1 LRHRNTL
8 FQEATMAQAF
18 DTLQQDAAVEV
29 EKVGVIMGFLLG
41 LVLAIG
47 LINETG
53 MMTEAS
59 TWVSVLAVSAI
70 VAVCTRTG
78 LALSRAFSRG

>member
-1 LRHRNTL
+1 
-8 FQEATMAQAF
+8 MAQAF
-18 DTLQQDAAVEV
+18 DTLQRDTAVEV
-29 EKVGVIMGFLLG
+29 EKVGVILGFLLG

-53 MMTEAS
+53 LMTEVS
-59 TWVSVLAVSAI
+59 TWIGVAAVAAI

-78 LALSRAFSRG
+78 LALSRAFSMR

>member
-1 LRHRNTL
+1 
-8 FQEATMAQAF
+8 MAQAF
-18 DTLQQDAAVEV
+18 DTLPQDTAIEF

-53 MMTEAS
+53 LMTEAS
-59 TWVSVLAVSAI
+59 TWVSVVAVAAI

-78 LALSRAFSRG
+78 LALSRAFSMR